1 MEYINDYFMDI
12 YFVCNTILGGIYY
25 GDESTFTF

>member
-1 MEYINDYFMDI
+1 MEYIDDYVMGI
-12 YFVCNTILGGIYY
+12 YFVRNKFLGGIYY